1 MGKLILTL
9 ALIFAIIGAVV
20 FVFDMV
26 MEIRAKRYKTAALF
40 LISIIAYITFILLF
54 YYPIWSAFMGNAIG
68 GI

>member
-9 ALIFAIIGAVV
+9 ALIFAIVGAVI

-26 MEIRAKRYKTAALF
+26 MEVRAKQYKTAALF
-40 LISIIAYITFILLF
+40 LILIIAYIAFILLF
-54 YYPIWSAFMGNAIG
+54 YYPIWLAFMGNAIG

>member
-9 ALIFAIIGAVV
+9 ALIFAIIGVV
-20 FVFDMV
+20 IFIFDMV

-40 LISIIAYITFILLF
+40 LILIIAYIAFIFLF
-54 YYPIWSAFMGNAIG
+54 YYPIWLAFMSNAIE

>member
-9 ALIFAIIGAVV
+9 ALIFAIVGAVV

-40 LISIIAYITFILLF
+40 LILIIAYIAFIFLF
-54 YYPIWSAFMGNAIG
+54 YYPIWLAFMGNAIG
-68 GI
+68 GL

>member
-9 ALIFAIIGAVV
+9 ALIFAIVGAVI

-40 LISIIAYITFILLF
+40 LILIIAYIAFILLF
-54 YYPIWSAFMGNAIG
+54 YYPIWLTFMSNAIG
-68 GI
+68 WF

>member
-9 ALIFAIIGAVV
+9 ALIFAIVGAVI

-40 LISIIAYITFILLF
+40 LILIIAYIAFIFLF
-54 YYPIWSAFMGNAIG
+54 YYPIWLAFMSNAIG
-68 GI
+68 GF

>member
-9 ALIFAIIGAVV
+9 ALIFAIVGAVV

-54 YYPIWSAFMGNAIG
+54 YYPIWLAFMGNAIG

>member
-9 ALIFAIIGAVV
+9 ALIFAIVGAVI

-54 YYPIWSAFMGNAIG
+54 YYPIWLAFMGNAIG
-68 GI
+68 GL